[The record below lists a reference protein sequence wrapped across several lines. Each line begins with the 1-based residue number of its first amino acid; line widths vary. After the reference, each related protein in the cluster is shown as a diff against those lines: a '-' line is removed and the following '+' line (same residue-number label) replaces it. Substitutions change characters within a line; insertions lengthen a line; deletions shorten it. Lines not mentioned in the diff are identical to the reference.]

1 MLVRIRKE
9 LSMTESARDCVFC
22 RIILGELDS
31 ATIYEDEYTLAFLN
45 LRQSNEGHVL
55 VVPRNHVEQIYD
67 LDEESASALA
77 ISVCKVARAVRRVY
91 APEGLS
97 IWQSNG
103 PAAFQ
108 EVPHVHWHVF
118 PRYSEDGHIVVYPR
132 DIADRARLVKSVD
145 SLKMIAG
152 PLIEAL
158 EEDVD
163 DSS

>member
-1 MLVRIRKE
+1 
-9 LSMTESARDCVFC
+9 MTESALDCVFC

-31 ATIYEDEYTLAFLN
+31 ATIYEDEYTLAFLD

-55 VVPRNHVEQIYD
+55 VVPKRHFEQIYD
-67 LDEESASALA
+67 LDEDTASALA
-77 ISVCKVARAVRRVY
+77 VSVCKVARAVRRVY

-118 PRYSEDGHIVVYPR
+118 PRYIDDGHLVVYPSN
-132 DIADRARLVKSVD
+132 IAGRARRVKSVD
-145 SLKMIAG
+145 SLKTIAG

>member
-1 MLVRIRKE
+1 
-9 LSMTESARDCVFC
+9 MTESARDCVFC
-22 RIILGELDS
+22 RIIQGELDS
-31 ATIYEDEYTLAFLN
+31 ATIYEDDSTLAFLN

-55 VVPRNHVEQIYD
+55 VVPRNHIEQIYD
-67 LDEESASALA
+67 LDEDTACALA
-77 ISVCKVARAVRRVY
+77 STVCKVAGAVRRVY

-118 PRYSEDGHIVVYPR
+118 PRYIDDEHLVVYPR

-145 SLKMIAG
+145 SLKTIAG
-152 PLIEAL
+152 PLIAAL
-158 EEDVD
+158 EVDVD

>member
-1 MLVRIRKE
+1 
-9 LSMTESARDCVFC
+9 MTKSDCVFC
-22 RIILGELDS
+22 RIIQGELES
-31 ATIYEDEYTLAFLN
+31 ATIYEDESTLAFLD

-55 VVPRNHVEQIYD
+55 VVPKRHFEQIYD

-77 ISVCKVARAVRRVY
+77 ISVCKVAQTVRRVY

-118 PRYSEDGHIVVYPR
+118 PRYTDDGHIVVYPR

-145 SLKMIAG
+145 SLKTIAG

-158 EEDVD
+158 EEDVN